1 MTQPV
6 HSLANETYV
15 SRITQCVSQRDR
27 DTLKDLLNHFP
38 SRDDK
43 TKSRV
48 LFEIS
53 VADVDEAFFALTH
66 LLSNPSLSVKSRNDL
81 IDLLL
86 DRSRTHA
93 QFILPMIDHA
103 TPEQLRLA
111 IPVLAGIL
119 LNETDSHILQKTIMA
134 IGQTGDSSCIN
145 VVADFIFYDHA
156 ELKRE
161 AITALGLIGGPSA
174 IKRLA
179 FAGQTSKSDEHLQAT
194 LDRLM
199 KTMTLHEQPIPK
211 APSKQF
217 ASRKDS
223 LEALAEDSDIAQLLV
238 MLASASPHDRHLAID
253 SLIEI
258 GPQAIPAVVSS
269 MDLSHA
275 DRIINGMDI
284 LGNIKNEAALP
295 AILNILNQHH
305 PDSNVR
311 FAAYEAISMLPHV
324 HSSVSLIDGITDES
338 EQVRLAA
345 ATAIDNNL
353 SEVMIAG
360 LKGRIETSGR
370 QSKRAIIIAAIIDSH
385 AGRIFSGLMDSDAF
399 VFNALAYLAQ
409 SHPSTVSFFK
419 DILVRRGSR
428 SLAGSIESARTDLS
442 KTTRPLTIYCV
453 DDSSICIKY
462 YLRFFHSLGH
472 DPHVFSDPAEAL
484 AAIDRKRPDLL
495 TLDLNMLSMNGLQ
508 MTETIRERY
517 SKEDLP
523 IVIIT
528 TQQDFIDDYTDKAR
542 RTKTMALINHAVQ
555 KPLSVKSVKPI
566 LAGLS

>member
-6 HSLANETYV
+6 HTLANEAYV
-15 SRITQCVSQRDR
+15 SRTTQCISQHNRE
-27 DTLKDLLNHFP
+27 TLKDLLDHFP
-38 SRDDK
+38 ARDEK

-53 VADVDEAFFALTH
+53 IADVDEAFFALTH
-66 LLSNPSLSVKSRNDL
+66 LLSNPSLTVKSKNDL

-93 QFILPMIDHA
+93 QFILPMIDYA
-103 TPEQLRLA
+103 TPGQLRQA
-111 IPVLAGIL
+111 TPVLAGIL

-161 AITALGLIGGPSA
+161 AITAIGRIGGPSA

-179 FAGQTSKSDEHLQAT
+179 FAGQTSKSDEYLQAT

-199 KTMTLHEQPIPK
+199 KEMTLHEQPAIQG
-211 APSKQF
+211 PSMQF
-217 ASRKDS
+217 ASRKDT
-223 LEALAEDSDIAQLLV
+223 LEALAEDSDIAQLLI
-238 MLASASPHDRHLAID
+238 MLASTSPHDRHLAID

-258 GPQAIPAVVSS
+258 GPQAIPAVVGS

-275 DRIINGMDI
+275 DRIINGLDI

-295 AILNILNQHH
+295 AILNILNHHH

-324 HSSVSLIDGITDES
+324 HSSVSLIEGITDAA

-428 SLAGSIESARTDLS
+428 SLAGSIEAARAGSA

-453 DDSSICIKY
+453 DDSSICLKY

-472 DPHVFSDPAEAL
+472 DPHVFSDPTEAL
-484 AAIDRKRPDLL
+484 TAVDRRRPDLL
-495 TLDLNMLSMNGLQ
+495 TLDLNMLTMNGLQ

-517 SKEDLP
+517 SQDELP

-528 TQQDFIDDYTDKAR
+528 TQQDFIDDYNDKTH
-542 RTKTMALINHAVQ
+542 RTGILKQINHAIQ

-566 LAGLS
+566 LAGLP